1 MKHGFVFTRSDPR
14 AIAEAAREAERA
26 GWDGFFIADLVWG
39 MDAWVSL
46 AAAAVRTSCIRL
58 GTMLTPLAW
67 TRPWKLASET
77 AALDHLSNG
86 RVILSVGLGAND
98 TGVANFGLPT
108 ERKLKAELVDEG
120 LEILNGLWRGQPFS
134 YEGQHYKIQPTAFQ
148 PPPPPVQK
156 PRIPIWVVGAWPRMK
171 SMRRALR
178 CDGLLPARLDQEGE
192 LGTLTPDDVREMKA
206 FVESNRALTGPF
218 DIVVEGKTPGNAP
231 RKAAAIIRDW
241 AEAGATWWIES
252 PWSKSEKAMTRRLE
266 QGPPD
271 D

>member
-1 MKHGFVFTRSDPR
+1 MMKHGFVFTRSDPR

-108 ERKLKAELVDEG
+108 ERKLKAELVDVRYCGRGRDSGQRAAQGGGHHPRLGRGRGNVVDRVAVEQEREG
-120 LEILNGLWRGQPFS
+120 
-134 YEGQHYKIQPTAFQ
+134 H
-148 PPPPPVQK
+148 
-156 PRIPIWVVGAWPRMK
+156 
-171 SMRRALR
+171 
-178 CDGLLPARLDQEGE
+178 DPAAR
-192 LGTLTPDDVREMKA
+192 TRP
-206 FVESNRALTGPF
+206 
-218 DIVVEGKTPGNAP
+218 
-231 RKAAAIIRDW
+231 
-241 AEAGATWWIES
+241 AG
-252 PWSKSEKAMTRRLE
+252 
-266 QGPPD
+266 
-271 D
+271 